1 MRELSTLATLEGRSV
16 IRDIFRE
23 LRFERQM
30 SSFSA
35 TMLLWRICT
44 KETELKRF
52 SVQEVS
58 ILYPLGTMSGTSLWL
73 QEIIN
78 RFYYSTINS
87 FVYFGAA
94 ILLFTVG
101 LRRIYDSIPDWM
113 VVSSISLEA
122 ILLCMMFFIMYFS
135 PLDEDEG
142 DEHTN
147 AQRSREFSELLRE
160 VGEIS
165 RDYAAMA
172 VRFEQITDAMQ
183 EISMRQEAL
192 ISTTRDSVQIAAQA
206 IAPNP
211 ELIEIMKQTGEQFKS
226 FNAIVES
233 LSKSAQELRKEEIEF
248 AVRRELEKI
257 IADTVVKGY
266 VHKGE

>member
-35 TMLLWRICT
+35 TMLMWRICT
-44 KETELKRF
+44 KETDLKRF
-52 SVQEVS
+52 SVQEVN

-94 ILLFTVG
+94 ILLVTVG
-101 LRRIYDSIPDWM
+101 LRRIYDTIPDWI

-122 ILLCMMFFIMYFS
+122 ILLGMMFFIMYFS
-135 PLDEDEG
+135 PLDEEEG
-142 DEHTN
+142 DEQSN
-147 AQRSREFSELLRE
+147 AERSREFSELLRE
-160 VGEIS
+160 VGET
-165 RDYAAMA
+165 MPQWLF
-172 VRFEQITDAMQ
+172 V
-183 EISMRQEAL
+183 
-192 ISTTRDSVQIAAQA
+192 
-206 IAPNP
+206 
-211 ELIEIMKQTGEQFKS
+211 
-226 FNAIVES
+226 
-233 LSKSAQELRKEEIEF
+233 
-248 AVRRELEKI
+248 
-257 IADTVVKGY
+257 
-266 VHKGE
+266 

>member
-35 TMLLWRICT
+35 TILMWRICT
-44 KETELKRF
+44 KETDLKRF
-52 SVQEVS
+52 SVQEVN

-94 ILLFTVG
+94 ILLVTVG
-101 LRRIYDSIPDWM
+101 LRRIYDTIPDWI

-122 ILLCMMFFIMYFS
+122 ILLGMMFFIMYFS
-135 PLDEDEG
+135 PLDEEEG
-142 DEHTN
+142 DEQSN
-147 AQRSREFSELLRE
+147 AERSREFSELLRE

-172 VRFEQITDAMQ
+172 VRLEQITDAMQ
-183 EISMRQEAL
+183 EMSMRQEAL

-211 ELIEIMKQTGEQFKS
+211 ELIDTLKQTGEQFKS

>member
-52 SVQEVS
+52 SMQEVNV
-58 ILYPLGTMSGTSLWL
+58 LYPLGIISGTSLWL

-94 ILLFTVG
+94 ILLVTVG
-101 LRRIYDSIPDWM
+101 LRRIYDSIPDWI

-122 ILLCMMFFIMYFS
+122 FLLGMMFFIMYFS
-135 PLDEDEG
+135 PLDEEEVDEQSNV
-142 DEHTN
+142 E
-147 AQRSREFSELLRE
+147 RSKEFFELLRE

-172 VRFEQITDAMQ
+172 VRLEQITDAMQ
-183 EISMRQEAL
+183 EMSMRQEAL

-206 IAPNP
+206 VAPNP
-211 ELIEIMKQTGEQFKS
+211 ELIETLKQTGEHFKS
-226 FNAIVES
+226 FNDIVES

>member
-35 TMLLWRICT
+35 TMLMWRICT

-94 ILLFTVG
+94 ILLVTVG
-101 LRRIYDSIPDWM
+101 LRRIYDTIPDWV

-122 ILLCMMFFIMYFS
+122 ILLGMMFFIMYFS
-135 PLDEDEG
+135 PLDEEEG
-142 DEHTN
+142 DEQSN
-147 AQRSREFSELLRE
+147 AERSREFSELLRE

-172 VRFEQITDAMQ
+172 VRLEQITDAMQ
-183 EISMRQEAL
+183 EIYDKRFCTNSCTSNCSQSR
-192 ISTTRDSVQIAAQA
+192 THR
-206 IAPNP
+206 N
-211 ELIEIMKQTGEQFKS
+211 IET
-226 FNAIVES
+226 N
-233 LSKSAQELRKEEIEF
+233 R
-248 AVRRELEKI
+248 
-257 IADTVVKGY
+257 
-266 VHKGE
+266 